1 MASTQELPIN
11 ISTQLPCEWGG
22 ASGLGPRKENQDVA
36 ALVPKDDPRIRERGI
51 ALVVCDGVGG
61 EVGGQTAARIAAQT
75 TLECYYNG
83 VPTEADE
90 SADKTISPAINNGD
104 DDTTTALEAAIH
116 HANHKVKAE
125 ALNIAENAHMATTVV
140 AAIVRNGQLY
150 TTHVGDSRAY
160 LFHANG
166 NIERVTRDH
175 SWVAEQVA
183 AGVLTEEE
191 AHISA
196 MRVVVTRSLGSASNN
211 SPESNKRILQAG
223 DRLLLCSDGL
233 YGTLNDAKMAEIMQ
247 ANRNPGDA
255 AKALVKAA
263 LPTTTDNT
271 TAVVL
276 NYGQVPKA
284 DKQQRASML
293 LVVGGLVV
301 AVLGIIALILWM
313 QNRPKANSNIGDN
326 PQTAPAPVASQPP
339 QPTQNVTATIV
350 NTPEAITP
358 TQAAT
363 NSPGAT
369 STLAPTL
376 AATAAVLAATQR
388 PNVTVAATAINK
400 TPTPKPNTP
409 NTQIKT
415 TANPTSTN
423 TISKTEA
430 SIAAT
435 NTPNETNFLIAATPT
450 KSPIAAA
457 SASPIPATPTRTPIR
472 PAILPLPK
480 PPAPPAQPTKPD
492 GGISHDE

>member
-83 VPTEADE
+83 VPTKADE
-90 SADKTISPAINNGD
+90 SADKTISPVINNGD
-104 DDTTTALEAAIH
+104 DDTTAALEAAIH

-191 AHISA
+191 ARQSA

-211 SPESNKRILQAG
+211 TPESNKRILQAG

-247 ANRNPGDA
+247 ANRNPSDA

-293 LVVGGLVV
+293 LVVGGLVL

-313 QNRPKANSNIGDN
+313 QNRPKANSNIGDSA
-326 PQTAPAPVASQPP
+326 QTTPAPVASQPP

-376 AATAAVLAATQR
+376 AATATVLAATQR
-388 PNVTVAATAINK
+388 PNATAAATAANK
-400 TPTPKPNTP
+400 TPTPKPIA
-409 NTQIKT
+409 TQPKPAANATAST
-415 TANPTSTN
+415 TVTST
-423 TISKTEA
+423 EA
-430 SIAAT
+430 IIAVTTSPDDA
-435 NTPNETNFLIAATPT
+435 NLLILRSVTTATPT
-450 KSPIAAA
+450 KSPV
-457 SASPIPATPTRTPIR
+457 ATATRTTIP
-472 PAILPLPK
+472 PLPK
-480 PPAPPAQPTKPD
+480 PPAPPARPAKPD
-492 GGISHDE
+492 GGISHD

>member
-83 VPTEADE
+83 VPTEASE
-90 SADKTISPAINNGD
+90 SADKTVIPISDDGD
-104 DDTTTALEAAIH
+104 DDTTSALEAAIH

-191 AHISA
+191 ARQSA

-211 SPESNKRILQAG
+211 TPESNKRILQAG

-233 YGTLNDAKMAEIMQ
+233 YGTLNDAQMAEIMQ
-247 ANRNPGDA
+247 ANPNPSDA

-276 NYGQVPKA
+276 NYGHVPKA

-293 LVVGGLVV
+293 LVVGGLVL
-301 AVLGIIALILWM
+301 ALLGIIALILWM
-313 QNRPKANSNIGDN
+313 QNRPKVNSNIGDN
-326 PQTAPAPVASQPP
+326 AQTAPAPVASQPP
-339 QPTQNVTATIV
+339 QPTQNNLIATIV

-376 AATAAVLAATQR
+376 AATATVLAATQR
-388 PNVTVAATAINK
+388 PNATAAATAANK
-400 TPTPKPNTP
+400 TPTPKPIA
-409 NTQIKT
+409 TQPKPAANATAST
-415 TANPTSTN
+415 TVTST
-423 TISKTEA
+423 EA
-430 SIAAT
+430 IIAAT
-435 NTPNETNFLIAATPT
+435 TTSDDANLLILRSVTTATPT
-450 KSPIAAA
+450 KSPVATA
-457 SASPIPATPTRTPIR
+457 SASPIPATATR
-472 PAILPLPK
+472 PALPLPK
-480 PPAPPAQPTKPD
+480 PPAPPARPAKPD
-492 GGISHDE
+492 GGISHN

>member
-83 VPTEADE
+83 VPTEASE
-90 SADKTISPAINNGD
+90 SADKTVIPISDDGD
-104 DDTTTALEAAIH
+104 DDTTSALEAAIH

-191 AHISA
+191 ARQSA

-211 SPESNKRILQAG
+211 TPESNKRILQAG

-233 YGTLNDAKMAEIMQ
+233 YGTLSDAQMAEIMQ
-247 ANRNPGDA
+247 ANPNPSDA

-293 LVVGGLVV
+293 LVVGGLVL

-313 QNRPKANSNIGDN
+313 QNRPKVNSNIGDN
-326 PQTAPAPVASQPP
+326 AQTAPAPVASQPP
-339 QPTQNVTATIV
+339 QPTQNNVTATIV

-376 AATAAVLAATQR
+376 VATATVLAATQR
-388 PNVTVAATAINK
+388 PGAPAATTAINK
-400 TPTPKPNTP
+400 TATPKPIEKSVINV
-409 NTQIKT
+409 
-415 TANPTSTN
+415 TSTAIRIPPTITTTTTITASVN
-423 TISKTEA
+423 TE
-430 SIAAT
+430 
-435 NTPNETNFLIAATPT
+435 NFLVIETKTPTITIATPSSVVT
-450 KSPIAAA
+450 P
-457 SASPIPATPTRTPIR
+457 SPIPR
-472 PAILPLPK
+472 PSIPNPPNTPK
-480 PPAPPAQPTKPD
+480 PLATKTK
-492 GGISHDE
+492 